1 MFKALFKDKNKILEE
16 LDAKI
21 AKKQAVLTSICN
33 TIIAKETDVAKLET
47 GIAELTKKVKE
58 AKYEQVR
65 DLNASVDWDAMQ
77 AFSIERVISTTHEVP
92 VTCIGYKA
100 ENKVKEWILFVN
112 KEIHDSLVE
121 EFKEYVRQKAEL

>member
-21 AKKQAVLTSICN
+21 AKKQAVLTSICD

-47 GIAELTKKVKE
+47 GIAELIKKLKE

-65 DLNASVDWDAMQ
+65 DFNASVDWDAMQ

-92 VTCIGYKA
+92 VTCIGYRA
-100 ENKVKEWILFVN
+100 ENKIKEWILFVN

>member
-21 AKKQAVLTSICN
+21 AKKEAVLTSICN
-33 TIIAKETDVAKLET
+33 TIVAKETDVAKLET
-47 GIAELTKKVKE
+47 GIAELTKKLKE

-65 DLNASVDWDAMQ
+65 DFNASVDWDAMQ

-100 ENKVKEWILFVN
+100 DNKVKEWILFVN
-112 KEIHDSLVE
+112 KEIHDALVE

>member
-1 MFKALFKDKNKILEE
+1 MFKALFKNKTLEE

-21 AKKQAVLTSICN
+21 AKKEAILISICN
-33 TIIAKETDVAKLET
+33 SILAREADVVKLET
-47 GIAELTKKVKE
+47 GIAELTKKLKE

-65 DLNASVDWDAMQ
+65 GFQVSIDWGAMQ

-92 VTCIGYKA
+92 VTCIGYRA
-100 ENKVKEWILFVN
+100 ENKIKEWILFVN

-121 EFKEYVRQKAEL
+121 EFKQYVSKKAEL

>member
-1 MFKALFKDKNKILEE
+1 MFKALFKNKTLEE

-21 AKKQAVLTSICN
+21 AKKEAALISICN
-33 TIIAKETDVAKLET
+33 SILAREADVVKLET
-47 GIAELTKKVKE
+47 GIAELTKKLKE

-65 DLNASVDWDAMQ
+65 GFQVSIDWGAMQ

-92 VTCIGYKA
+92 VTCIGYRA
-100 ENKVKEWILFVN
+100 ENKIKEWILFVN

-121 EFKEYVRQKAEL
+121 EFKQYVSKKAEL

>member
-1 MFKALFKDKNKILEE
+1 MFKTLFKDKNKILEE

-21 AKKQAVLTSICN
+21 AKKESVLTSICN
-33 TIIAKETDVAKLET
+33 TIVAKETDVAKLET
-47 GIAELTKKVKE
+47 GIAELTKKLKE

-65 DLNASVDWDAMQ
+65 DFNASVDWDAMQ

-112 KEIHDSLVE
+112 KEIHDALVE
-121 EFKEYVRQKAEL
+121 EFKEYVRKKAEL

>member
-21 AKKQAVLTSICN
+21 AKKEAVLTSICN

-47 GIAELTKKVKE
+47 GIAELTKKLKE

-65 DLNASVDWDAMQ
+65 DFKASVDWDAMQ

-121 EFKEYVRQKAEL
+121 EFKQYVAKKAEL

>member
-33 TIIAKETDVAKLET
+33 TIIVKETDVAKLET
-47 GIAELTKKVKE
+47 GIAELTKKLKE

-65 DLNASVDWDAMQ
+65 DFKASVDWDAMQ

-100 ENKVKEWILFVN
+100 EGKVKEWILFVN
-112 KEIHDSLVE
+112 KEIHDALVE
-121 EFKEYVRQKAEL
+121 EFKQYVSKKADV